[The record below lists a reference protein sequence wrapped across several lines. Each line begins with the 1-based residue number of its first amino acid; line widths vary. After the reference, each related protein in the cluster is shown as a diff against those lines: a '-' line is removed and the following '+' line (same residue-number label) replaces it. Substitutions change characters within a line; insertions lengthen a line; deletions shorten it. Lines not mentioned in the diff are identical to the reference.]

1 MIHKT
6 TILFAGLAAAIIL
19 SIAMVNPVNASSFD
33 PGNIISD
40 SIFTN
45 SSTMTADQI
54 QYFIEVKG
62 KYCTDGEAPCLK
74 NYRENGKSAGTII
87 YEISQHQASVIHSI
101 LDLQIRFVGLL
112 LCLEQS

>member
-1 MIHKT
+1 MMHKT

-19 SIAMVNPVNASSFD
+19 SIAMTNPVNASSFD

-74 NYRENGKSAGTII
+74 NYRENGKSVGTII
-87 YEISQHQASVIHSI
+87 YEISQQN
-101 LDLQIRFVGLL
+101 
-112 LCLEQS
+112 

>member
-1 MIHKT
+1 MMHKT

-54 QYFIEVKG
+54 Q
-62 KYCTDGEAPCLK
+62 
-74 NYRENGKSAGTII
+74 
-87 YEISQHQASVIHSI
+87 
-101 LDLQIRFVGLL
+101 
-112 LCLEQS
+112 